1 MKITL
6 SEDAAKWYEQELAL
20 KKGDYVRFFVRYGGN
35 STIQTGFSLGIQIDE
50 PISVG
55 TAITFNGINYYI
67 EETDLWYFDSKEL
80 HIQMDQAL
88 NEPVF
93 SYT

>member
-6 SEDAAKWYEQELAL
+6 SDDVAKWYEQELAL

-35 STIQTGFSLGIQIDE
+35 STIQTGFSLGVQIDE

-55 TAITFNGINYYI
+55 TAITLNGINYYI

-80 HIQMDQAL
+80 YIQMDQAL

>member
-20 KKGDYVRFFVRYGGN
+20 QKGDQVRFFVRYGGN
-35 STIQTGFSLGIQIDE
+35 STIQTGFSLGIQIEE

-55 TAITFNGINYYI
+55 AAITLNGINYFI
-67 EETDLWYFDSKEL
+67 EETDLWYFDSKDL
-80 HIQMDQAL
+80 HIQLDHTV

-93 SYT
+93 SHT